1 VKSKV
6 GFDPAFI
13 FLLIVSAVL
22 IFTHLGLASLWE
34 DEAETALVAQTIPVC
49 GIPKITD
56 GTNYFYQEH
65 GKQVGYGD
73 IWAWTPWL
81 AFYVV
86 ATSTQLLGTSQ
97 WVLRFPFALAGFLTI
112 IFTFRSSIKL
122 FGRQTALLST
132 LLLISSVPFLLY
144 VRQCRYYALVILGTL
159 WAMDSLVHL
168 KREQKWFN
176 FSLFCALFI
185 VFHANYISWFSLLG
199 SISVFAFFPVMTRF
213 RKEILTTLSLAV
225 LVNLPWFLLFKPL
238 HEKMRDFDVGVLIET
253 IIFYVESMNHY
264 VIPFALLL
272 FIPLVL
278 RVLPKKQNEA
288 VLSRDQITWIYFLII
303 LMIATIFFSL
313 LGPAPVFRYLVG
325 IIPISI
331 LLFSVLL
338 MKLWQRSKMTASL
351 IILVFIFSN
360 FFHIFFYSSAAHI
373 FPFSSRHLK
382 GKLTLPLISY
392 IQELIHPPHGS
403 VKKIADYL
411 NLHASSKDLVIATYG
426 DLPLKFY
433 TGLRVIGGL
442 ALEALE
448 EAKNADWVITRKV
461 LISDEDARV
470 MVYLIDNLDWERYEK
485 INLGQTDFP
494 WDNIPEPSA
503 HQFKSLDFN
512 PEWQIQIYRKLKPE
526 EASRAPDPPKMF
538 YFTPMQKAV
547 IGTYELKRELTHY
560 LLWLKEQTFHP
571 GKA

>member
-1 VKSKV
+1 
-6 GFDPAFI
+6 
-13 FLLIVSAVL
+13 
-22 IFTHLGLASLWE
+22 
-34 DEAETALVAQTIPVC
+34 
-49 GIPKITD
+49 
-56 GTNYFYQEH
+56 
-65 GKQVGYGD
+65 
-73 IWAWTPWL
+73 
-81 AFYVV
+81 
-86 ATSTQLLGTSQ
+86 
-97 WVLRFPFALAGFLTI
+97 
-112 IFTFRSSIKL
+112 
-122 FGRQTALLST
+122 
-132 LLLISSVPFLLY
+132 
-144 VRQCRYYALVILGTL
+144 
-159 WAMDSLVHL
+159 
-168 KREQKWFN
+168 
-176 FSLFCALFI
+176 
-185 VFHANYISWFSLLG
+185 
-199 SISVFAFFPVMTRF
+199 
-213 RKEILTTLSLAV
+213 
-225 LVNLPWFLLFKPL
+225 
-238 HEKMRDFDVGVLIET
+238 
-253 IIFYVESMNHY
+253 
-264 VIPFALLL
+264 
-272 FIPLVL
+272 
-278 RVLPKKQNEA
+278 
-288 VLSRDQITWIYFLII
+288 
-303 LMIATIFFSL
+303 
-313 LGPAPVFRYLVG
+313 
-325 IIPISI
+325 
-331 LLFSVLL
+331 
-338 MKLWQRSKMTASL
+338 
-351 IILVFIFSN
+351 VFIFSN